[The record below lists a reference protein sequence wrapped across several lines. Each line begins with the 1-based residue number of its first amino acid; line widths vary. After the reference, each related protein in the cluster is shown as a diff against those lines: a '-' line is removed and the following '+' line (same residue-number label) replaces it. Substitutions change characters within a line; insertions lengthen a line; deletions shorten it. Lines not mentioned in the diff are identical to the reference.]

1 MQRQPPVL
9 TFVFRY
15 TAQPKRDS
23 VAPEAEQAPE
33 PTGLHSNDL
42 SMMDTP
48 DEDQI
53 RDNPYVLSQTV
64 PLGANS
70 FCDSRQE
77 YYHLAPPPKYFSPE
91 LLQAD
96 FESLPREKD
105 VILAGFDFDESG
117 ALICNDK
124 EALEKQKGVLAH
136 VAKQIAMN
144 LLKGLSISH
153 ISLPIKIFEPRSSI

>member
-1 MQRQPPVL
+1 MAVQRQPPVL

-23 VAPEAEQAPE
+23 VPPEAEQVPE
-33 PTGLHSNDL
+33 PTGLHTNDL

-64 PLGANS
+64 PLGVYS

-77 YYHLAPPPKYFSPE
+77 YYPLAPPPKYFTPE

-96 FESLPREKD
+96 FAALATEKD
-105 VILAGFDFDESG
+105 VILSGFDFDESG
-117 ALICNDK
+117 AMICNDK
-124 EALEKQKGVLAH
+124 EALE
-136 VAKQIAMN
+136 
-144 LLKGLSISH
+144 
-153 ISLPIKIFEPRSSI
+153 R